1 LDPRQLQVKRRCT
14 LAHELE
20 HIRRGQCGCQGP
32 RMEAAVRQ
40 TAAVYLTLTPYL
52 VAYVLVLAQ
61 GDLWQ
66 AADTLQLDHAT
77 LQYKG
82 LTVIPET
89 MGNLT
94 ALTALDVSSNQ
105 LTAVLETIGS
115 LTALTALSLQA
126 NELTTVP
133 ETIG

>member
-1 LDPRQLQVKRRCT
+1 
-14 LAHELE
+14 
-20 HIRRGQCGCQGP
+20 
-32 RMEAAVRQ
+32 MRQ
-40 TAAVYLTLTPYL
+40 TAAVYLTLSPYL

-66 AADTLQLDHAT
+66 AAGTLRLDHAT

-94 ALTALDVSSNQ
+94 ALTAVDVSSDQ
-105 LTAVLETIGS
+105 FTAVPETIGN
-115 LTALTALSLQA
+115 LTALSALSLQA
-126 NELTTVP
+126 NELTAVP
-133 ETIG
+133 ETMAT